1 MAKSITARKSE
12 VLRFIDTHGYALYC
26 LINQIN
32 RNSSITNSHHIQ
44 KIMGLKN
51 LIVMQLVVAFPI
63 SSDRLHA
70 YIKFN

>member
-44 KIMGLKN
+44 KILEKAK
-51 LIVMQLVVAFPI
+51 IKSKEAQWKVMATSCLTFPLQ
-63 SSDRLHA
+63 SS
-70 YIKFN
+70 